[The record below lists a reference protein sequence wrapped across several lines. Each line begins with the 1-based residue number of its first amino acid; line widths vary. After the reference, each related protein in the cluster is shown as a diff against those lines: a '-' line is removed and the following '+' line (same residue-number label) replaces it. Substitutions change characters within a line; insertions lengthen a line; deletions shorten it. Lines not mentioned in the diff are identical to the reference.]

1 MPQRWT
7 ASQTRLLADVGDLL
21 VSLNRIEALQQVA
34 RYLVPLLAD
43 WCAIIIRDEHQR
55 PHRVAIAAANPAD
68 QFLADYLTQ
77 QALFIEPM
85 SVPAQVL
92 TDDRPLLLT
101 DLNEEY
107 IENPQFSPAYRDI
120 LRRIRPRH
128 ILGVPI
134 SFHAVNLGALV
145 LTISTPSRRCFITND
160 IELATELARR
170 MAIAVENIM
179 LYRSTQRR
187 LEQLLIVQ
195 RVASLVNSTLQTD
208 RICQLVVEQLHTV
221 FGYQLV
227 SIYLLQEGALHLQ
240 AAIGY
245 DNGLSVIQL
254 YEGVAGR
261 VMRSGQAEFVR
272 DASLDPDFL
281 EVIPG
286 TTQCIIVPLRY
297 EHSPPVGVVIVES
310 IGEPVLD
317 DEDFF
322 LLSLLADQISVA
334 FFNATLFARL
344 YEAND
349 RFRSLIELAGHLVIY
364 LDSELRITE
373 FNPMAEQVFGRTR
386 ATVIGHHFPATLL
399 DMAEQPLFA
408 ALVREVVTG
417 HSPRSFEISFW
428 RQERK
433 RWVEW
438 TMTCRSDVN
447 GKVVEF
453 VLVGQDITD
462 QREKALALIRDE
474 QHLQMIERL
483 ESTAI
488 MASGIAHDFNNLL
501 NIILSNAE
509 ILQATHPAQTLI
521 GQHVQHII
529 SATQQAVD
537 LVRQLLSFAGQQPS
551 ALQYTNLNQLIDEVV
566 PPWQSSLGQ
575 NIRVQLELE
584 PSLPEIMV
592 DPVQIRQVL
601 MNLLI
606 NAVEALPNRHGSI
619 CIQTGLRLLTAA
631 TIQRMAPPQNIEPG
645 QYVYLSVHDD
655 GTGIDPTILSR
666 IFEPFFTTKQ
676 HGHGLGLAGVF
687 QIVQRHNGALTVDS
701 RPGQGSTF
709 TVWLPVSLS
718 TITEAGPT
726 PSVGS
731 NYTILIVDDNHEVRM
746 LTERILTRAGYQVL
760 AFNSGRDALK
770 VITERTITCALV
782 DVTLADMHGYEV
794 CRQIAALNPNIPLA
808 LVSGY
813 LVDAAHLVDVPI
825 VATLQKP
832 FRSEELLTLV
842 RRLITAKDR

>member
-1 MPQRWT
+1 MTRRWT

-34 RYLVPLLAD
+34 HHLVPLLAN
-43 WCAIIIRDEHQR
+43 WCAIIIRDERQR
-55 PHRVAIAAANPAD
+55 PCRVAIAAANPAN
-68 QFLADYLTQ
+68 QPLADYLTQ

-92 TDDRPLLLT
+92 TSNRPLLLT
-101 DLNEEY
+101 DLNEKY
-107 IENPQFSPAYRDI
+107 IENPQFSPAYREI

-134 SFHAVNLGALV
+134 SFQEVNVGALV
-145 LTISTPSRRCFITND
+145 LTISTPSRRCFSTND
-160 IELATELARR
+160 IELVTELARR
-170 MAIAVENIM
+170 MAISVENIL

-195 RVASLVNSTLQTD
+195 RVAALVNSTLQTD
-208 RICQLVVEQLHTV
+208 RICHLVVEQLHTV
-221 FGYQLV
+221 FGYHLV

-254 YEGVAGR
+254 HEGVAGR

-297 EHSPPVGVVIVES
+297 EHSPPVGVIIIES
-310 IGEPVLD
+310 TGEPVLD

-334 FFNATLFARL
+334 FFNATLFDRL

-349 RFRSLIELAGHLVIY
+349 RFRSLIELAGSLVIY
-364 LDSELRITE
+364 LDAELRITE
-373 FNPMAEQVFGRTR
+373 FNPMAEQMFGRTR
-386 ATVIGHHFPATLL
+386 ASVIGQSFATTLL
-399 DMAEQPLFA
+399 SMAEQPLFA
-408 ALVREVVTG
+408 ALVREVVA
-417 HSPRSFEISFW
+417 SRSRRSFESSFW
-428 RQERK
+428 LHGQK
-433 RWVEW
+433 HWVEW
-438 TMTCRSDVN
+438 SMACRCDPN

-453 VLVGQDITD
+453 VLVGQDITG

-474 QHLQMIERL
+474 QRFQMIERL
-483 ESTAI
+483 ESIAI
-488 MASGIAHDFNNLL
+488 MAGGIAHDFNNLL
-501 NIILSNAE
+501 NIILHNADT
-509 ILQATHPAQTLI
+509 LQTTYSAQTLI
-521 GQHVQHII
+521 GQHLQHII

-537 LVRQLLSFAGQQPS
+537 LVQQLLSLAGQRSSVVQRI
-551 ALQYTNLNQLIDEVV
+551 NLNSLINEVV
-566 PPWQSSLGQ
+566 SPWQSSLGK

-584 PSLPEIMV
+584 PALPEIMV
-592 DPVQIRQVL
+592 DLVQIRQVL
-601 MNLLI
+601 MNLLV
-606 NAVEALPNRHGSI
+606 NAAEALPEGHGSI
-619 CIQTGLRLLTAA
+619 RIQTGLRLITVN
-631 TIQRMAPPQNIEPG
+631 TIRRMVPPQNIEPG
-645 QYVYLSVHDD
+645 QYLFLSVHDD
-655 GTGIDPTILSR
+655 GIGIDPTILSR

-701 RPGQGSTF
+701 RPVQGSTF
-709 TVWLPVSLS
+709 TVWLPVSSS
-718 TITEAGPT
+718 TATRPT
-726 PSVGS
+726 LGVES
-731 NYTILIVDDNHEVRM
+731 NHTILVIDDNPEIRT

-770 VITERTITCALV
+770 VIAERTIACALV

-813 LVDAAHLVDVPI
+813 LVDAAHLVDVPV

-832 FRSEELLTLV
+832 FRAEELLTLV
-842 RRLITAKDR
+842 RRLIAKDE